1 MENTTKEEPTEE
13 EAKVPLY
20 TKYPLSNNLN
30 YNGTTL
36 LHFSLGAVGIIVGY
50 EFSSIAYLAAVL
62 YLVVALAGMYV
73 IMPLVVCPNCVYY
86 GLKDSRCI
94 SGMNLVSRRISS
106 KGDPKNF
113 PNRGKGL
120 FCHNNLYMAS
130 LFLPI
135 VAMLPA
141 LVLNF
146 SYVLL
151 AIFASVVA
159 LLLYR
164 FFIIFPKVA
173 CLHCR
178 AKYRCPNAQAM
189 GLHLT

>member
-1 MENTTKEEPTEE
+1 MDQPIEE
-13 EAKVPLY
+13 EKKAPLY
-20 TKYPLSNNLN
+20 TKYPLTSNIT
-30 YNGTTL
+30 YNGVTI
-36 LHFSLGAVGIIVGY
+36 LHFLLGGFGIILGY
-50 EFSSIAYLAAVL
+50 EYTPFAYLLAIL
-62 YLVVALAGMYV
+62 YIAIALAGMYV
-73 IMPLVVCPNCVYY
+73 IMPSVVCPNCVYY

-94 SGMNLVSRRISS
+94 SSMNLVSRRIKK

-130 LFLPI
+130 LFFPI
-135 VAMLPA
+135 IAMIPA
-141 LVLNF
+141 LILNF
-146 SYVLL
+146 SPVLL

-164 FFIIFPKVA
+164 FFIIFPRIA
-173 CLHCR
+173 CIHCR
-178 AKYRCPNAQAM
+178 AKYKCPNAQAM